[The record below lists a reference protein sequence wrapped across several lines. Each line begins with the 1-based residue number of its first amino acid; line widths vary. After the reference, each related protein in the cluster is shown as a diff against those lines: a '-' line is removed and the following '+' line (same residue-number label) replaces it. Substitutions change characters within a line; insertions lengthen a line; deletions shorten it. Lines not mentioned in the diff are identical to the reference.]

1 MPLSS
6 KRVENIIISMLALPN
21 MCTSTTLRNAYRP
34 KTSIDS
40 LDDGGDL
47 VKGEWRKNK
56 KSFFLLKVLKTGYIP
71 TVSAKSTRE
80 KAL

>member
-1 MPLSS
+1 MY
-6 KRVENIIISMLALPN
+6 A
-21 MCTSTTLRNAYRP
+21 STTLRNAYRP

-80 KAL
+80 NFKGIINEKGAVLWRGQC